1 MNSTWVVV
9 VMASC
14 IAAAFLTEMRRKQ
27 PHLFIILNSFSVFL
41 LILNTE
47 VQLFGTHDL
56 HISGDLG
63 PRHLHKTLSKKM
75 NKKMLLRN
83 KLSFNLG
90 HLITLTPLFSFSDFL
105 KVIYAFISS

>member
-27 PHLFIILNSFSVFL
+27 PHLFIILNYFSVFL

-47 VQLFGTHDL
+47 V
-56 HISGDLG
+56 
-63 PRHLHKTLSKKM
+63 
-75 NKKMLLRN
+75 
-83 KLSFNLG
+83 
-90 HLITLTPLFSFSDFL
+90 
-105 KVIYAFISS
+105 

>member
-1 MNSTWVVV
+1 MGLVRGMKSLGQHHHLSVLHGQWREVDYLFIAQAVYSFISMNSTWVVV

-47 VQLFGTHDL
+47 V
-56 HISGDLG
+56 
-63 PRHLHKTLSKKM
+63 
-75 NKKMLLRN
+75 
-83 KLSFNLG
+83 
-90 HLITLTPLFSFSDFL
+90 
-105 KVIYAFISS
+105 